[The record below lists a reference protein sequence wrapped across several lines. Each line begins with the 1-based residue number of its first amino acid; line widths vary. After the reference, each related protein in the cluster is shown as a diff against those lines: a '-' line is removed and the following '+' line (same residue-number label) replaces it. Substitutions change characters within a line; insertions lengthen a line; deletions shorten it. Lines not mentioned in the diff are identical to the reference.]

1 MKNFKQ
7 QGFSLLEILIAFT
20 ILALS
25 IGVLLNVFSSG
36 LRRAMLSE
44 EYQKAVIIAQS
55 NLATAG
61 TEKELQ
67 EGRLQGSVDDK
78 YFWSLE
84 ATLFV
89 MGDESESEQIGITP
103 YQVTSTVEWAAG
115 KENRQVQLTSI
126 KLASNSDEL

>member
-1 MKNFKQ
+1 M
-7 QGFSLLEILIAFT
+7 
-20 ILALS
+20 
-25 IGVLLNVFSSG
+25 
-36 LRRAMLSE
+36 
-44 EYQKAVIIAQS
+44 
-55 NLATAG
+55 
-61 TEKELQ
+61 
-67 EGRLQGSVDDK
+67 QGSVDDK